1 MSVILEQTLTDDM
14 NYYRSNIL
22 MHINLLW
29 LAGKGVHAL
38 ITITHTVR

>member
-1 MSVILEQTLTDDM
+1 MSVIQEQTLTDNM

-29 LAGKGVHAL
+29 LAGKDVHAL